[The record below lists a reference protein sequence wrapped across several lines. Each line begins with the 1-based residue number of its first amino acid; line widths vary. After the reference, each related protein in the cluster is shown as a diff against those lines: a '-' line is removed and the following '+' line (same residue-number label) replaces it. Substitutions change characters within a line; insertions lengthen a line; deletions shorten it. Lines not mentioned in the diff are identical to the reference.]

1 MERERCAVCAPCV
14 CACFGMA
21 LARLTCA
28 SLAGRWLQ
36 CLIPPQA
43 ASGAR
48 DRSRGVWGGAAGNR
62 GGAAVG
68 VRAGR
73 GRSCAPRGGAKLK
86 IAAPPRYDQGKTGDF
101 LNSLKV
107 LGSGGK
113 NAALFDT
120 SPQDLDGLPA
130 QEITKI
136 HQKEE
141 AAHRK
146 AEEAATAKAAAAK
159 AQTIKAHKPSLA
171 EIKLDRAAA
180 KEGDKLLAEDRKT
193 AAEELSSPEK
203 AVHQMMSQDLPLVK
217 ARQAA
222 FQAHVKKMAFADKV
236 LEERRREYEAAQA
249 KKVKGFVSS
258 QDAAYEK
265 SLAAA
270 VKRETAGHNEYNTIY
285 SSMENQVEARDRD
298 FSECKP

>member
-1 MERERCAVCAPCV
+1 M
-14 CACFGMA
+14 
-21 LARLTCA
+21 LAQR
-28 SLAGRWLQ
+28 R
-36 CLIPPQA
+36 
-43 ASGAR
+43 R
-48 DRSRGVWGGAAGNR
+48 HVVRGI
-62 GGAAVG
+62 AVG
-68 VRAGR
+68 VSGAVLLAIVVVQLSGSEPAADADALLARA
-73 GRSCAPRGGAKLK
+73 RGGAKLK

-141 AAHRK
+141 AARRK

-159 AQTIKAHKPSLA
+159 APAIKAHKPSLA

-203 AVHQMMSQDLPLVK
+203 AVHKMMSQDLPLVK

-222 FQAHVKKMAFADKV
+222 FQANVKKMAFADKV

-265 SLAAA
+265 TLAAA

-285 SSMENQVEARDRD
+285 SSMENQVDARDKAFMQRVFD
-298 FSECKP
+298 ARIHACTFHAQTQNPKH

>member
-1 MERERCAVCAPCV
+1 
-14 CACFGMA
+14 MA
-21 LARLTCA
+21 
-28 SLAGRWLQ
+28 
-36 CLIPPQA
+36 
-43 ASGAR
+43 
-48 DRSRGVWGGAAGNR
+48 RGI
-62 GGAAVG
+62 AVG
-68 VRAGR
+68 VSGAVLLAIVVVQLSGSEPAADAVALLARA
-73 GRSCAPRGGAKLK
+73 RGGAKLK

-141 AAHRK
+141 AASRK
-146 AEEAATAKAAAAK
+146 EEEEKDDAAK
-159 AQTIKAHKPSLA
+159 APAIKAHKPSLA

-203 AVHQMMSQDLPLVK
+203 AVHKMMSQDLPLVK

-222 FQAHVKKMAFADKV
+222 FQANVKKMAFADKV

-265 SLAAA
+265 TLAAA

-285 SSMENQVEARDRD
+285 SSMENQVDARDKAFMQRVFD
-298 FSECKP
+298 ARIHACTFHAQTQNPKH